1 MNSRDGVCGWTG
13 ARKGKQ
19 YVELPDR
26 KAKTVRNIGGLDPFS
41 CLQVKIITYLISVR
55 FHSLTTATN

>member
-1 MNSRDGVCGWTG
+1 MDSRDGMCDWTG
-13 ARKGKQ
+13 ARKGKL
-19 YVELPDR
+19 YLELADR
-26 KAKTVRNIGGLDPFS
+26 KVETVRNIGRLDPFS

>member
-1 MNSRDGVCGWTG
+1 MDSRDSMCGGTG

-19 YVELPDR
+19 YLELADR

-55 FHSLTTATN
+55 FHSSTTATN